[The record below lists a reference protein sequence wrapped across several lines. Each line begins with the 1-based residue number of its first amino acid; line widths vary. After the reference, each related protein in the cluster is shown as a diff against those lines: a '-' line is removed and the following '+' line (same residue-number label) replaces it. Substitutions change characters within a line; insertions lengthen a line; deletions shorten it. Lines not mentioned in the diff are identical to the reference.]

1 MNFKRF
7 KYVLLIFC
15 ISLSFAGCSYVP
27 SLSENDSESIWT
39 DSGAITIGNHL
50 TIQNRDNRLTLLNNI
65 DTLSADGLYYASW
78 CIGDSRP
85 YENSDGDTVDLYDAQ
100 LYLLLGEFSGS
111 DEARNAMNQW
121 LAAGKTNY
129 EILSEEENICNG
141 QTYTFITYNCISTD
155 NPYDHGISAFCVN
168 KNNAV
173 CIELTCLKDFPED
186 LKTILLDFLN
196 GCSFNNE

>member
-1 MNFKRF
+1 MNFNRF

-78 CIGDSRP
+78 CIGDSKP
-85 YENSDGDTVDLYDAQ
+85 
-100 LYLLLGEFSGS
+100 
-111 DEARNAMNQW
+111 M
-121 LAAGKTNY
+121 KTA
-129 EILSEEENICNG
+129 
-141 QTYTFITYNCISTD
+141 T
-155 NPYDHGISAFCVN
+155 A
-168 KNNAV
+168 
-173 CIELTCLKDFPED
+173 
-186 LKTILLDFLN
+186 ILLIYTMPSFTF
-196 GCSFNNE
+196 CSANFPAAMIPECHESMACRRKNQLRNS